1 MDGLNQTSE
10 HLIYLMSCAL
20 RGAEA
25 DESIL
30 DGVDLSGLLA
40 LARNHS
46 VAAMTCMALEKTAM
60 FAQADPGIRKQWLDA
75 KNKAIRKNMLLDA
88 DRIALMDDM
97 ENAGIWH
104 MPLKG
109 SILKAWYPQCGM
121 REMSDND
128 ILFDGG
134 KREQVRD
141 IFLKHGYSAEH
152 YGKSNHDV
160 YFKPPVYNFEMHVA
174 LFSDSDYEDLAE
186 KYAGIRQKLLPDEN
200 RKYRLH
206 FSPEDFYVFALTH
219 AYKHYSHSGTGIRT
233 LADIYVMNHRIGP
246 SLDWRYVEKELEELG
261 IREYEKSS
269 RALAEKVFGEKPVS
283 DIALTTQEQEMLLYY
298 MQASTYGSIENG
310 VNNQLHTIQPDG
322 APITGLTKLRYCLS
336 RLFPSRKWCKD
347 KYPFVYRHPYLMPL
361 FWVWRWIARIPANM
375 NRITKEL
382 YALISSKS

>member
-1 MDGLNQTSE
+1 MDGLNKTHA

-25 DESIL
+25 DE
-30 DGVDLSGLLA
+30 GVLAGANLSGLLA

-46 VAAMTCMALEKTAM
+46 VAAMVCMALEKTAM
-60 FAQADPGIRKQWLDA
+60 FAQADLEIRKQWLDA

-97 ENAGIWH
+97 ENAEIWH

-109 SILKAWYPQCGM
+109 SVMKAWYPQCGM

-128 ILFDGG
+128 ILFDGS
-134 KREQVRD
+134 KREQVRN
-141 IFLKHGYSAEH
+141 IFLRHGYSAEH

-186 KYAGIRQKLLPDEN
+186 KYAEIRQKLLPDEN

-233 LADIYVMNHRIGP
+233 LADIHVMNHRIGP
-246 SLDWRYVEKELEELG
+246 SLDWRYVEKELAELG

-269 RALAEKVFGEKPVS
+269 RTLAEKVFSEKPVS

-298 MQASTYGSIENG
+298 MQASTYGNIENG
-310 VNNQLHTIQPDG
+310 VNNQLHTIQAD
-322 APITGLTKLRYCLS
+322 AEPITGFTKLKYCLT
-336 RLFPSRKWCKD
+336 RLFPGRKWCKD
-347 KYPFVYRHPYLMPL
+347 KYPFVYRHSYLLPV
-361 FWVWRWIARIPANM
+361 FWVWRWIVKIPEKKDK
-375 NRITKEL
+375 IQKEL
-382 YALISSKS
+382 SALKSSK